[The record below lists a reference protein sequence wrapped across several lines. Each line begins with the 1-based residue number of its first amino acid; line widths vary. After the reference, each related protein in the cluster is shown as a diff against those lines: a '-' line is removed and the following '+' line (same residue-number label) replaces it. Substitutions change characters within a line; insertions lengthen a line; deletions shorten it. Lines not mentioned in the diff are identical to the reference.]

1 MTSQHGAW
9 RTSSYTHDDQAC
21 VEVSLTSERALIRDT
36 KDRDGGTIHLPVA
49 AWSALLAQVKQNR
62 D

>member
-1 MTSQHGAW
+1 MTGQPGAW

-21 VEVSLTSERALIRDT
+21 VEVSLTAERTLIRDT
-36 KDRDGGTIHLPVA
+36 KDRVGGTIHLPYA
-49 AWSALLAQVKQNR
+49 TWSAFLAQVKQDR